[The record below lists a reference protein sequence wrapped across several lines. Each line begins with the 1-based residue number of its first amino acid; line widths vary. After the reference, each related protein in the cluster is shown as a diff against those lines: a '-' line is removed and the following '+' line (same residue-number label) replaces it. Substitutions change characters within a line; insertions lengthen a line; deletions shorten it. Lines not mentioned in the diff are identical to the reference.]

1 MSCRLWSSSLL
12 SNLFPQMSPEQVG
25 QLYELMLAAKG
36 EMTEDERE
44 AQIEATLT
52 GMGVP
57 TGKDGAQS

>member
-1 MSCRLWSSSLL
+1 MGNLL
-12 SNLFPQMSPEQVG
+12 PQMSPEQVG